1 MDICG
6 IGGWAD
12 VGEFSALS
20 RKFCWLFVLP
30 RPKPWRLY
38 ALIRLAGCTGLSRAG
53 TVTFHPLIA
62 KCRSAKS
69 DLDTRWMSFWFT
81 YTVEKNEVMLL
92 IATTVLVVHNKHQT
106 LTLLSL
112 ARVKVRVDNACDS
125 LVKISLRKGPPPHN
139 PKALSCR

>member
-1 MDICG
+1 
-6 IGGWAD
+6 
-12 VGEFSALS
+12 
-20 RKFCWLFVLP
+20 
-30 RPKPWRLY
+30 
-38 ALIRLAGCTGLSRAG
+38 
-53 TVTFHPLIA
+53 
-62 KCRSAKS
+62 
-69 DLDTRWMSFWFT
+69 MSFWFT

-92 IATTVLVVHNKHQT
+92 IAATVLVVQNKYQT